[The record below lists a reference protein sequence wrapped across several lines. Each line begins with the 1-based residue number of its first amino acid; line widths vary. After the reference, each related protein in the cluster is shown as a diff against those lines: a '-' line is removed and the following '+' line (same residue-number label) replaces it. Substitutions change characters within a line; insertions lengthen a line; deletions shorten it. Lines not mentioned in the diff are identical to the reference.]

1 MEADT
6 RFWARQPLLFGQ
18 VREDAEVERWLVQR
32 HGAVSRAVV
41 VASAGCT
48 VLSLADLVRERIEA
62 VDINPRQ
69 LALTEIKLAALGALE
84 RTEFLTMLGGPS
96 ALRDLA
102 LELSPRARAL
112 IAELPATLPKGLQN
126 AGSVDRLIGTLRGL
140 FFTTVHSRKFVE
152 EFLWLD
158 FPGEQRSRFDEEW
171 DTRLWKLAT
180 GLAFNRAALRI
191 RFGKAAAA
199 RVPASFA
206 TLVRERVRD
215 RLVRFSCRGNGCV
228 WQAFLGEYPAGIEAA
243 LPCYARKDMFPRVA
257 ACARKVH
264 LHEGDLRAWLAGQAG
279 AGFDFLALSNVLELA
294 APRAAISMLEAAS
307 RAAASGA
314 LVCLRAIL
322 PPENLPERIGR
333 LVRDDILA
341 ETCARMDRSL
351 VCNRF
356 TIYRAE
362 S

>member
-1 MEADT
+1 MEADA
-6 RFWARQPLLFGQ
+6 RFWASQPLLFGQ
-18 VREDAEVERWLVQR
+18 VREDAEVERWLVQQ

-48 VLSLADLVRERIEA
+48 VLSLADLVHERIDA
-62 VDINPRQ
+62 VDINSRQ
-69 LALTEIKLAALGALE
+69 LALTEIKLAAL
-84 RTEFLTMLGGPS
+84 RTLARAEFLTVLGGPL
-96 ALRDLA
+96 ALRSLGV
-102 LELSPRARAL
+102 ELSPRARGL
-112 IAELPATLPKGLQN
+112 VAELPDVLPKGLQN
-126 AGSVDRLIGTLRGL
+126 AGSVDRMLGILRRL
-140 FFTTVHSRKFVE
+140 FFTTVHSQKFVE

-158 FPGEQRSRFDEEW
+158 SPGEQRLRFDEVW
-171 DTRLWKLAT
+171 DTRLWRLAT

-199 RVPASFA
+199 RVSGSFA
-206 TLVRERVRD
+206 ASMRERARD
-215 RLVRFSCRGNGCV
+215 RLVRFPCRENGYA
-228 WQAFLGEYPAGIEAA
+228 WQAFFGKYPAGIDAA
-243 LPCYARKDMFPRVA
+243 LPRYVQKEMFPRIA

-264 LHEGDLRAWLAGQAG
+264 LHEGDLQAWLAGRAG
-279 AGFDFLALSNVLELA
+279 AGFDFLALSNVLELS
-294 APRAAISMLEAAS
+294 APRAAHSMLEAAS
-307 RAAASGA
+307 RVAAPGA

-333 LVRDDILA
+333 LVRDENLA

-362 S
+362 A